1 MANAGELD
9 LVPRNGSARVTD
21 LISLGVLAETIPRD
35 LIEDVLAETGRREQR
50 SRRLPAHVMVRFC
63 LAMCLFYDEDYEE
76 VMRKLVGSLKEMNS
90 WRDDWMVP
98 STSAITQARQR
109 LTSEPLKVL
118 FERIAAPVA
127 GRGTRGAWL
136 GSRRLMAIDG
146 FMLDVPDTPDNVTEF
161 GRLDEGPK
169 ASAFPQARVVA
180 LEECG
185 SHAGVSASF
194 GACRMDERALLTD
207 LVGAFEPDM
216 LVIADRNFYS
226 FRLWTQAL
234 ATGADLL
241 FRVTATVTLPVME
254 PLPDGSYR
262 SILINPKITGARR
275 QTLIDQARCGHQIS
289 PDAAMPVRVI
299 EYEIPDREGNGTG
312 ELICL
317 ITSILDPAGA
327 TAIELATAYH
337 ERWESETSFREK
349 KTYLRRSGRVL
360 RSKSPEMVRQEIWA
374 LLLTHYAVRKL
385 MCHAADEAGVDPDR
399 LSFMRSLRV
408 IRRHVTGQA
417 DFPPERWD
425 QALKATISEIL
436 EKLNARR
443 HRTYPRVVK
452 RARHNSYR
460 VKRATDTGTKHDTP
474 PTVELRRI
482 A

>member
-1 MANAGELD
+1 MANSGD
-9 LVPRNGSARVTD
+9 LVPRDDSARLTD

-35 LIEDVLAETGRREQR
+35 LIEDALTETGRREQR

-76 VMRKLVGSLKEMNS
+76 VMRTLVGSLTEMNS
-90 WRDDWMVP
+90 WRDDWVIP

-109 LTSEPLKVL
+109 LTAQPLKVL

-127 GRGTRGAWL
+127 GRGTKGAWL
-136 GSRRLMAIDG
+136 GARRLMAIDG

-161 GRLDEGPK
+161 GRLDNGPK
-169 ASAFPQARVVA
+169 ASAFPQVRVLA

-185 SHAGVSASF
+185 SHASISASF
-194 GACRMDERALLTD
+194 GACKMDERSLLAD
-207 LVGAFEPDM
+207 LMGAFEPDM

-226 FRLWTQAL
+226 FALWTQAL
-234 ATGADLL
+234 DTGADLL
-241 FRVTATVTLPVME
+241 WRVTATVSLPVVE
-254 PLPDGSYR
+254 PLHDGSYR
-262 SILINPKITGARR
+262 SILINPKITGTRR
-275 QTLIDQARCGHQIS
+275 QTLINQVRAGHQV
-289 PDAAMPVRVI
+289 PTDAAIPVRVI

-317 ITSILDPAGA
+317 ITTILDPGEA

-349 KTYLRRSGRVL
+349 KTYLRGSGRVL

-374 LLLTHYAVRKL
+374 LLLTHYAIRKL
-385 MCHAADEAGVDPDR
+385 MCHAADEAGLDPDR

-417 DFPPERWD
+417 DFSP
-425 QALKATISEIL
+425 
-436 EKLNARR
+436 
-443 HRTYPRVVK
+443 
-452 RARHNSYR
+452 
-460 VKRATDTGTKHDTP
+460 
-474 PTVELRRI
+474 
-482 A
+482 